1 MANSCNPQ
9 RSKVLTPAFQRVEV
23 QRQQLEAM
31 KAGDEP
37 FRAMNGFLKFM
48 SGFVSLDNLA
58 TTWPQLR
65 PYVNA
70 LKTGEQIRSRLNYE
84 YAESMRKVADLDTK
98 DGRAITRIM
107 EVEDAEGRLATE
119 NADGTATITAQ
130 QDHVGVKQGET
141 VTLPK
146 KLNDTRKE
154 MRRVMDELFTHMID
168 STKVAM
174 GYGPNETPMGR
185 DALILRR
192 MESIRKEGYIPHIRK
207 GRWGI
212 TYNLNGQVHLQDFG
226 WNPIKG
232 FQGGGK
238 QQALKRIE
246 ELRKLGATEI
256 SQPFDMVERKE
267 LLQQFLPKVD
277 AITKMD
283 ILFTAILNPK
293 KNGRASMEE
302 VKDILQSLRQ
312 EAAVPMARLRKREN
326 VPGWLTPEN
335 YDTYLRS
342 IFAPFVASTSDW
354 VANKATEG
362 LRREAMASIKND
374 PKLLDIANTQEE
386 YLHSNEARTAQLK
399 ALAFFY
405 TLWGNLS
412 SAVVNF
418 TQIPHASLPFLGAA
432 GGTGNAAMQLG
443 RAIKDITK
451 AFTFSA
457 GGDPVEIEKLV
468 GKVSPAE
475 LEMLREGL
483 KRGHFQAMLSR
494 DQAPTQL
501 AGSQI
506 KELYAAGKLIG
517 KVVEVGSYAFTA
529 VETMNR
535 MATALAAFRMA
546 QDKKTLDTLGKF
558 GKNVGVEVN
567 DPMEA
572 AFFAS
577 DNTQGTMSKAF
588 RARYMH
594 GMALGVLTQ
603 FAAFPIFM
611 LGLFNKSMRYYG
623 GNLAN
628 SPEARKMTTLLF
640 MGVMSTSGI
649 WGLPFLAPAGDAL
662 DWFTRKFGVELGI
675 SPTAVRA
682 QVREA
687 LQDMFKSVPALNF
700 LGTPAE
706 LADMVLNGPFRAS
719 GVDISKRTA
728 LDIIQFNPLQLD
740 WTNFGPLGGA
750 VGGGIRDFLAYKSKG
765 EDAMAYASLAPLMVR
780 NIVKANVM
788 RESGFI
794 TPGKIEPAVPAKE
807 MREAVDFAKVAA
819 GFTPTKVAVGREKLE
834 ETKQLGTK
842 MDEARQSYSDKI
854 ATALNKSLNALDAE
868 ARVKYRQEA
877 NEYFKE
883 IAKYDRGK
891 PLRDRIIQDP
901 SSFNTS
907 IQNKL
912 KKMQLGPERLEAV
925 PKGVRGEYAARLRE

>member
-1 MANSCNPQ
+1 
-9 RSKVLTPAFQRVEV
+9 
-23 QRQQLEAM
+23 
-31 KAGDEP
+31 
-37 FRAMNGFLKFM
+37 
-48 SGFVSLDNLA
+48 
-58 TTWPQLR
+58 
-65 PYVNA
+65 
-70 LKTGEQIRSRLNYE
+70 
-84 YAESMRKVADLDTK
+84 
-98 DGRAITRIM
+98 
-107 EVEDAEGRLATE
+107 
-119 NADGTATITAQ
+119 
-130 QDHVGVKQGET
+130 
-141 VTLPK
+141 
-146 KLNDTRKE
+146 
-154 MRRVMDELFTHMID
+154 
-168 STKVAM
+168 
-174 GYGPNETPMGR
+174 
-185 DALILRR
+185 
-192 MESIRKEGYIPHIRK
+192 
-207 GRWGI
+207 
-212 TYNLNGQVHLQDFG
+212 
-226 WNPIKG
+226 
-232 FQGGGK
+232 
-238 QQALKRIE
+238 
-246 ELRKLGATEI
+246 
-256 SQPFDMVERKE
+256 
-267 LLQQFLPKVD
+267 
-277 AITKMD
+277 
-283 ILFTAILNPK
+283 
-293 KNGRASMEE
+293 
-302 VKDILQSLRQ
+302 
-312 EAAVPMARLRKREN
+312 
-326 VPGWLTPEN
+326 
-335 YDTYLRS
+335 
-342 IFAPFVASTSDW
+342 
-354 VANKATEG
+354 
-362 LRREAMASIKND
+362 
-374 PKLLDIANTQEE
+374 
-386 YLHSNEARTAQLK
+386 
-399 ALAFFY
+399 
-405 TLWGNLS
+405 
-412 SAVVNF
+412 
-418 TQIPHASLPFLGAA
+418 
-432 GGTGNAAMQLG
+432 
-443 RAIKDITK
+443 
-451 AFTFSA
+451 
-457 GGDPVEIEKLV
+457 
-468 GKVSPAE
+468 
-475 LEMLREGL
+475 
-483 KRGHFQAMLSR
+483 MLSR

-517 KVVEVGSYAFTA
+517 KVVEVGSHAFTA
-529 VETMNR
+529 VEMMNR

-558 GKNVGVEVN
+558 GKKVGVEVN

-577 DNTQGTMSKAF
+577 DSTQGTMSKAF

-780 NIVKANVM
+780 NIVKSQVM
-788 RESGFI
+788 QESGFI

-807 MREAVDFAKVAA
+807 MREAVDVAKVAT